1 MVPSFDIF
9 SWEKIW
15 WLILHLLKK
24 TNSFEVNIKK
34 TFSLWHSRLYELWPK
49 GLCVSRTVSNFPYC
63 SRWPISDQCSL
74 FHYLLKV
81 NNKNTRTKWEICS
94 PERRHWHHWHHWH
107 QVSLLLAF
115 TPYLTASIVSQVIS
129 GWVLHS
135 FKKSENQWFSNVFIW
150 YKERINL
157 NVESN

>member
-34 TFSLWHSRLYELWPK
+34 TFSLWHSRLYDLWPK
-49 GLCVSRTVSNFPYC
+49 GLFVSRTVSNFPYC

-81 NNKNTRTKWEICS
+81 NKNTRTKWEICS
-94 PERRHWHHWHHWH
+94 LERRHWHHW
-107 QVSLLLAF
+107 QLVSLLLAF

-135 FKKSENQWFSNVFIW
+135 FKKSENQRFSNVFIW